1 MSVLNRYRTTLTS
14 FLAYFI
20 MSGMLA
26 PIGIISAP
34 MAQEFGLSVTD
45 VTAKFSW
52 LTVGIFV
59 GAVAALLVFNWCRI
73 KTAMIALF
81 GLLAISLLSL
91 PFSGSIDAIGWR
103 LGVVGVCCGIG
114 LPAAALVIARTYAAE
129 HRASMLVITD
139 GSFSVAGIVCAW
151 VAVTLLALNVHWS
164 GVYLFVAGIAVLV
177 VLLALF
183 SSYPESTGETAA
195 DPSPRAWPVSAWF
208 CIAALCTYTVAQNS
222 ILWWLPQHAQQQL
235 GATAD
240 AGGALVGQFW
250 SGMFAAQLFV
260 AWWVL
265 RIGVNRLLWLS
276 AASTLLF
283 SIPIW
288 WVTDASWLWWL
299 AALWGFGNLGLL
311 KVVLSYGS
319 TFTAIASP
327 RLVSSLLLGATT
339 GTAISPWLS
348 SHIVGLGDASYALKF
363 GSFAYLVMLGLLAA
377 AVLLAKGRPA
387 GEIALN
393 PQS

>member
-1 MSVLNRYRTTLTS
+1 MPVLNRYRTTLSS

-26 PIGIISAP
+26 PIGIISTP
-34 MAQEFGLSVTD
+34 MAQEFGLPVTV

-59 GAVAALLVFNWCRI
+59 GAVAALVVFNWCRI
-73 KTAMIALF
+73 KTAMIGLF

-91 PFSGSIDAIGWR
+91 PFSASIDAIGWR

-151 VAVTLLALNVHWS
+151 VAVTLLAHNFHWS
-164 GVYLFVAGIAVLV
+164 GVYLFVVAIAVSV

-183 SSYPESTGETAA
+183 SSYPESNGEAAA
-195 DPSPRAWPVSAWF
+195 DPSPRSWPLSAWL
-208 CIAALCTYTVAQNS
+208 CIAALCTYTLAQNS
-222 ILWWLPQHAQQQL
+222 ILWWLPQYAQQQL
-235 GATAD
+235 GASAD

-276 AASTLLF
+276 ASSTLLF

-288 WVTDASWLWWL
+288 LVTDVTWLWWL
-299 AALWGFGNLGLL
+299 AAVWGFGNLGLL

-348 SHIVGLGDASYALKF
+348 SQIVGLGDASYALKF
-363 GSFAYLVMLGLLAA
+363 GSSTYLLMLALLAV
-377 AVLLAKGRPA
+377 AVLLARRRQPA
-387 GEIALN
+387 ADA
-393 PQS
+393 